1 MEELIEKAKEGDKGA
16 FTELVVINKSKLYM
30 LSRNFLSREDD
41 IEDAIQETMMKAFFK
56 IKTIDHNEV
65 FEYWI
70 GRILINECKMISRK
84 KTQREI
90 PTDVE
95 ILQEICIPQNSKEGN
110 LTDIEYFESRNDFQ
124 ILIKKLKEDEK
135 TLVTLHYEIGYTTK
149 QISKILNIKEGTI
162 KSKISRVK
170 KKLDEIKKKGGE
182 I

>member
-1 MEELIEKAKEGDKGA
+1 MKKIYFTHNGKPTPKENA
-16 FTELVVINKSKLYM
+16 TASLRTWQIQRKSPK
-30 LSRNFLSREDD
+30 
-41 IEDAIQETMMKAFFK
+41 
-56 IKTIDHNEV
+56 
-65 FEYWI
+65 
-70 GRILINECKMISRK
+70 
-84 KTQREI
+84 REI